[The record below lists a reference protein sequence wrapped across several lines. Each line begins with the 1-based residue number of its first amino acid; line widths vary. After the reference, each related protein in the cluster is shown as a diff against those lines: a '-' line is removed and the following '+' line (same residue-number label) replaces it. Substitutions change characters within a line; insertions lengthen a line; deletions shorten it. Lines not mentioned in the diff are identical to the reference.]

1 MSDIPQPSV
10 FWFLLANLSLCIC
23 SEREEDPERQPLYP
37 PDTVLFAPRP
47 RPGAQLSNISSYGST
62 TSSRWPSAT
71 TSPIKSGGLT
81 GFTTTIE
88 RNVDADARREE
99 GKRKM
104 ESISKTFAGLMT
116 TLHPP
121 SQPDTPS
128 MPFTPSLQPLT
139 TAASHPI
146 LPTIYTT
153 RFLRSPRRPAV
164 PHLGR
169 SVSEPRSLHGLSE
182 VATHYAPSGSP
193 IILRGRGTSSGVSI
207 GKGRMRSGT
216 VEERWNVP
224 WEGARGRKGLGTSSP
239 SEQSNQSIGYD
250 EVEQE
255 AERERWAS
263 PSLNLSLEQSVSRSN
278 SNSQSHS
285 RTRSRR
291 SSPLAGHADQ
301 QERPSMGSCWTD
313 TQTHLHSSSHA
324 HSDSHAQEVIRKSLG
339 LNILYSGSAASHP
352 KRTKGKGKGKKARGM
367 RVSSS

>member
-10 FWFLLANLSLCIC
+10 FWFLLANFPLCIC
-23 SEREEDPERQPLYP
+23 SERVEDPERQPLYP

-47 RPGAQLSNISSYGST
+47 RPGPQLSNISSYGSAP
-62 TSSRWPSAT
+62 SSRWPSAT
-71 TSPIKSGGLT
+71 TSPIKNGGLT

-116 TLHPP
+116 TLDPP
-121 SQPDTPS
+121 SQPHTPS

-146 LPTIYTT
+146 LPSIYTT
-153 RFLRSPRRPAV
+153 RFLRSPHRPAV

-169 SVSEPRSLHGLSE
+169 SVSEPRSLHDLGE
-182 VATHYAPSGSP
+182 VATHCAQSGSP

-207 GKGRMRSGT
+207 GKGWMRSGT
-216 VEERWNVP
+216 VEERWNGP
-224 WEGARGRKGLGTSSP
+224 WEGARGRKGLGISSP
-239 SEQSNQSIGYD
+239 K
-250 EVEQE
+250 
-255 AERERWAS
+255 RERSAS

-291 SSPLAGHADQ
+291 SSPPAGHADQ

-313 TQTHLHSSSHA
+313 TETHLHSSSHT
-324 HSDSHAQEVIRKSLG
+324 HSDSHAQGVIRKSLG
-339 LNILYSGSAASHP
+339 LNILYSGSVASHP

-367 RVSSS
+367 RVITYGFQTFTLNEL

>member
-1 MSDIPQPSV
+1 
-10 FWFLLANLSLCIC
+10 
-23 SEREEDPERQPLYP
+23 
-37 PDTVLFAPRP
+37 
-47 RPGAQLSNISSYGST
+47 
-62 TSSRWPSAT
+62 
-71 TSPIKSGGLT
+71 
-81 GFTTTIE
+81 
-88 RNVDADARREE
+88 
-99 GKRKM
+99 
-104 ESISKTFAGLMT
+104 MT
-116 TLHPP
+116 ALDPP
-121 SQPDTPS
+121 SQPHTPS

-153 RFLRSPRRPAV
+153 RFLRSPHRPAV

-169 SVSEPRSLHGLSE
+169 SVSEPRSLHDLCE
-182 VATHYAPSGSP
+182 VATHYVPSGSP
-193 IILRGRGTSSGVSI
+193 IILRGRGTSPGVSI

-239 SEQSNQSIGYD
+239 SEQSKQSIGYD

-255 AERERWAS
+255 AGRERSAS

-291 SSPLAGHADQ
+291 SSTLVGHADQ
-301 QERPSMGSCWTD
+301 QERPSMGSCCTD
-313 TQTHLHSSSHA
+313 TETHLRSSSHA

-339 LNILYSGSAASHP
+339 LNILYSGGAASHA
-352 KRTKGKGKGKKARGM
+352 KRTMGKGKGKKARGM